1 MKKRL
6 ALLAALVMAAST
18 FTACGDS
25 DSSSAAPATDNT
37 SSVAETT
44 TAPEESTPEETT
56 AEETSSE
63 ADASSEDASSEGD
76 SATDSEAGSDFEFN
90 GTLETTGDYPGD
102 WASAPFI
109 IDNEGNTSGQ
119 FDYIYLEDFKDT
131 GCTVT
136 INYTIDK
143 KIDMQNPDAGK
154 TFYDFYSV
162 APCSAGATG
171 WQKLYEKDQSF
182 ITGYENKKDV
192 VIPDPNDD
200 TKEIVKE
207 DYDKEAYMQDDGFIV
222 VCANDDGTW
231 NEEGTLTFNLSP
243 EAIQF
248 VLADVAT
255 NDDGSQWGGII
266 FMVHGIIVK
275 SVTVAA
281 PEAAE

>member
-6 ALLAALVMAAST
+6 AILAALVMAASM

-25 DSSSAAPATDNT
+25 DSSSSAPAADDT

-44 TAPEESTPEETT
+44 TAPEESKPEETT
-56 AEETSSE
+56 AEESSSE
-63 ADASSEDASSEGD
+63 ADS
-76 SATDSEAGSDFEFN
+76 SEAGSDFEFN

-102 WASAPFI
+102 WQSPPFI

-136 INYTIDK
+136 IDYTIDK

-162 APCSAGATG
+162 APCSAGASG
-171 WQKLYEKDQSF
+171 WVKLYAENQDF
-182 ITGYENKKDV
+182 ITGYGNEKDV
-192 VIPDPNDD
+192 LIPDPNDENN
-200 TKEIVKE
+200 KIVKE
-207 DYDKEAYMQDDGFIV
+207 DYDKEAYIQDDGFIV
-222 VCANDDGTW
+222 IRGQDDGTW
-231 NEEGTLTFNLSP
+231 AEEGTLTFNLTP
-243 EAIQF
+243 EAMQF
-248 VLADVAT
+248 VLNDLGTA
-255 NDDGSQWGGII
+255 DDGSQWGGLI
-266 FMVHGIIVK
+266 FMVHGTIIK

>member
-25 DSSSAAPATDNT
+25 DSSSDAPATDNT

-44 TAPEESTPEETT
+44 TAPEESKPEETT
-56 AEETSSE
+56 AEETSSA
-63 ADASSEDASSEGD
+63 ADESSEAEPI
-76 SATDSEAGSDFEFN
+76 EFN

-109 IDNEGNTSGQ
+109 IDSEGNTSGQ

-162 APCSAGATG
+162 APCSAGASG

-231 NEEGTLTFNLSP
+231 DEEGTLTFNFSP

-248 VLADVAT
+248 ILADVAT
-255 NDDGSQWGGII
+255 NDDGSQWGGVI